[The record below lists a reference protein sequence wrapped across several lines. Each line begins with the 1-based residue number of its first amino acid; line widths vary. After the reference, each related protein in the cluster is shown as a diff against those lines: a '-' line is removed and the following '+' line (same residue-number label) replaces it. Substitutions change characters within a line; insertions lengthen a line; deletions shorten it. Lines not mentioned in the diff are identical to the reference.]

1 MTAMEHNEGGCRC
14 SGPRDGSGGGCGSL
28 RDPKPETRDPAAGLD
43 PYLRCA
49 FAGAGKTL
57 AGVLDA
63 CLVLHSPQGCHA
75 LIGDGLASQ
84 RVDFSEAQVVSS
96 KLCETEI
103 VYGGEE
109 RLKETIREAL
119 VYGAPYLFV
128 MSACGPEVV
137 GDDLVAVCEAM
148 SAECGVPVVPM
159 ECAGF
164 RGNEHQGIDIALEKL
179 LDFAARE
186 ALPKVP
192 RSAALIAPHA
202 SANPGWPA
210 DLAWVRWVLGEM
222 GVTVLSVLT
231 HKQDVHGISQT
242 PAAETSLLLS
252 HDAGART
259 SARLSE
265 RFGVEPL
272 CAELPLPIGLT
283 NTQRWVEALGRRFDA
298 EGIAARIV
306 EEGHR
311 NVIRAIRL
319 RGPNIE
325 FYHRVEAAIAADA
338 TLGIPFLRFITEDL
352 EGIPSALLLR
362 SCSEAAREV
371 LARELEDLD
380 LTPEV
385 VIGADAYAM
394 KQGLRR
400 AHPDCVFGSMLEWQL
415 GRELGIPY
423 CFRVVSPTSRFQMTD
438 RPYFGYDGLINLLE
452 ILQNEHQD
460 RWRSRTR
467 RYEAKW

>member
-1 MTAMEHNEGGCRC
+1 MSH
-14 SGPRDGSGGGCGSL
+14 D
-28 RDPKPETRDPAAGLD
+28 AAGRRCPEGHASEKGGDHGCLD

-63 CLVLHSPQGCHA
+63 CLVLHSPQGCHG
-75 LIGDGLASQ
+75 LIGDALDSQ
-84 RVDFSEAQVVSS
+84 RVDFSKAQVVSS

-109 RLKETIREAL
+109 RLKETIREARS
-119 VYGAPYLFV
+119 YGAPYLFV

-137 GDDLVAVCEAM
+137 GDNIAAVCAVM
-148 SAECGVPVVPM
+148 TRECGVPVVPM

-179 LDFAARE
+179 LDFAAHE
-186 ALPKVP
+186 AVPKVP
-192 RSAALIAPHA
+192 RSVTLIAPHA
-202 SANPGWPA
+202 SANPAWPA
-210 DLAWVRWVLGEM
+210 DLAWARWVLGEM
-222 GVTVLSVLT
+222 GVTVVSVLT
-231 HKQDVHGISQT
+231 HKQDMQGIART

-259 SARLSE
+259 SERLAE
-265 RFGVEPL
+265 RFGVEPV
-272 CAELPLPIGLT
+272 CRELPLPIGLT
-283 NTQRWVEALGRRFDA
+283 NTKRWVEALGQRFSA
-298 EGIAARIV
+298 EQVAERII
-306 EEGHR
+306 EEGHQG
-311 NVIRAIRL
+311 VIRAIRL

-325 FYHRVEAAIAADA
+325 FYHRVEAAVAADA

-352 EGIPSALLLR
+352 EGVPSAVFLR
-362 SCSEAAREV
+362 SCSEAARGV
-371 LARELEDLD
+371 LARELEELG

-385 VIGADAYAM
+385 VIGADAYGM

-400 AHPDCVFGSMLEWQL
+400 TRPDCVFGSQIEWQF
-415 GRELGIPY
+415 GQELGIPY
-423 CFRVVSPTSRFQMTD
+423 CFRVISPTGRFHMTD
-438 RPYFGYDGLINLLE
+438 RPYFGYDGLINILE

>member
-1 MTAMEHNEGGCRC
+1 MPYDAAARRC
-14 SGPRDGSGGGCGSL
+14 ARHASRPGSGCDSVGQVEPAPH
-28 RDPKPETRDPAAGLD
+28 DTREHGGLD

-63 CLVLHSPQGCHA
+63 CLVLHSPQGCHGLIRDA
-75 LIGDGLASQ
+75 LATQ

-109 RLKETIREAL
+109 RLRETIREARS
-119 VYGAPYLFV
+119 YGAPYLFV

-137 GDDLVAVCEAM
+137 GDDIAAVCEAM
-148 SAECGVPVVPM
+148 SRECGVPVIPM

-164 RGNEHQGIDIALEKL
+164 RGNEHQGVDIALEKL
-179 LDFAARE
+179 LDFGARE
-186 ALPKVP
+186 AMPKVP
-192 RSAALIAPHA
+192 RSVTLIAPHA
-202 SANPGWPA
+202 SANPAWPA
-210 DLAWVRWVLGEM
+210 DLGWVRRVLGEM
-222 GVTVLSVLT
+222 GVTVVSVLT
-231 HKQDVHGISQT
+231 HKQDMQGIART

-252 HDAGART
+252 HDAGAPT
-259 SARLSE
+259 SE
-265 RFGVEPL
+265 RLAEQFGVEPV
-272 CAELPLPIGLT
+272 CRELPLPIGLT
-283 NTQRWVEALGRRFDA
+283 NTKRWLEALAQRFDA
-298 EGIAARIV
+298 APVAERLI
-306 EEGHR
+306 EDGHR

-352 EGIPSALLLR
+352 EGVPSAVFLR
-362 SCSEAAREV
+362 SCSQAARGV
-371 LARELEDLD
+371 LARELEELD

-400 AHPDCVFGSMLEWQL
+400 ARPDCVFGSLVEWQL
-415 GRELGIPY
+415 GKELGVPY
-423 CFRVVSPTSRFQMTD
+423 CFRVISPTSRFQMTD
-438 RPYFGYDGLINLLE
+438 RPYFGYEGLINLLE

-460 RWRSRTR
+460 RWRSRIR

>member
-1 MTAMEHNEGGCRC
+1 MSHDAVERRCTTGHASTEGAEHGC
-14 SGPRDGSGGGCGSL
+14 
-28 RDPKPETRDPAAGLD
+28 LD

-63 CLVLHSPQGCHA
+63 CLVLHSPQGCHGV
-75 LIGDGLASQ
+75 IGDALGSQ
-84 RVDFSEAQVVSS
+84 RVDFSEAHVVSS

-109 RLKETIREAL
+109 RLKETIREAQS
-119 VYGAPYLFV
+119 YGAPYLFV

-137 GDDLVAVCEAM
+137 GDDIAAVCEAM
-148 SAECGVPVVPM
+148 TRECGVPVVPM

-186 ALPKVP
+186 AVPKAPNSVT
-192 RSAALIAPHA
+192 LIAPHA
-202 SANPGWPA
+202 SANPTWPA
-210 DLAWVRWVLGEM
+210 DLAWVRRVLEEM
-222 GVTVLSVLT
+222 GVTVVSVLT
-231 HKQDVHGISQT
+231 HKQDMQGITRT

-252 HDAGART
+252 HDAGAHT
-259 SARLSE
+259 ADRLAE
-265 RFGVEPL
+265 RFGVQPI
-272 CAELPLPIGLT
+272 CRDLPLPIGLT
-283 NTQRWVEALGRRFDA
+283 NTRRWVEALGRQFGA
-298 EGIAARIV
+298 ERVAKRII

-325 FYHRVEAAIAADA
+325 FYHRVEAAVAADA
-338 TLGIPFLRFITEDL
+338 TIGIPFLRFITEDL
-352 EGIPSALLLR
+352 EGVPSAIFLR
-362 SCSEAAREV
+362 SCSEAARGV
-371 LARELEDLD
+371 LARELEELD
-380 LTPEV
+380 LAAEV
-385 VIGADAYAM
+385 VIGADAYHM
-394 KQGLRR
+394 KKGLRR
-400 AHPDCVFGSMLEWQL
+400 VRPDCVFGSLIEWHFGQ
-415 GRELGIPY
+415 ELHIPY
-423 CFRVVSPTSRFQMTD
+423 SFRVISPTGRFHMTD
-438 RPYFGYDGLINLLE
+438 RPYFGHDGLINILE

-460 RWRSRTR
+460 RWQSRTR

>member
-1 MTAMEHNEGGCRC
+1 
-14 SGPRDGSGGGCGSL
+14 
-28 RDPKPETRDPAAGLD
+28 
-43 PYLRCA
+43 
-49 FAGAGKTL
+49 
-57 AGVLDA
+57 VLDA
-63 CLVLHSPQGCHA
+63 CLVLHSPQGCHG
-75 LIGDGLASQ
+75 LIGEALGSQ

-96 KLCETEI
+96 KLCEAEI

-109 RLKETIREAL
+109 RLKETIREARS
-119 VYGAPYLFV
+119 YGAPYLFV

-137 GDDLVAVCEAM
+137 GDNIAAVCEAM
-148 SAECGVPVVPM
+148 TRECGVPVIAV

-164 RGNEHQGIDIALEKL
+164 RGNEHQGVDIALERL

-186 ALPKVP
+186 ARPKLP
-192 RSAALIAPHA
+192 RSVTLIAPHA

-210 DLAWVRWVLGEM
+210 DLGWVRWALGEM
-222 GVTVLSVLT
+222 GVTVVSVLT
-231 HKQDVHGISQT
+231 HKQDMEGIART

-259 SARLSE
+259 SQRLAE
-265 RFGVEPL
+265 QFGVEPV
-272 CAELPLPIGLT
+272 CWELPLPIGLT
-283 NTQRWVEALGRRFDA
+283 NTRRWLETLGRRFDA
-298 EGIAARIV
+298 QPVAERLI

-311 NVIRAIRL
+311 RVIGAIRL
-319 RGPNIE
+319 RGPSVE
-325 FYHRVEAAIAADA
+325 FYHRVEAAVAADA
-338 TLGIPFLRFITEDL
+338 TVGIPFLRFIAEDL
-352 EGIPSALLLR
+352 EGVPSAVFLR
-362 SCSEAAREV
+362 SCSEAGRGV
-371 LARELEDLD
+371 LARELEELD
-380 LTPEV
+380 LTPQV

-400 AHPDCVFGSMLEWQL
+400 ARPDCVFGSLIEWQL

-423 CFRVVSPTSRFQMTD
+423 CFRVISPTSRFQMTD

>member
-1 MTAMEHNEGGCRC
+1 MPHDPVTRRC
-14 SGPRDGSGGGCGSL
+14 AKHASPPGSGC
-28 RDPKPETRDPAAGLD
+28 DPLQNAEPEVRHATEHGGLD

-75 LIGDGLASQ
+75 LIGDALGSQ

-109 RLKETIREAL
+109 RLKETIREARS
-119 VYGAPYLFV
+119 YGAPYLFV

-137 GDDLVAVCEAM
+137 GDNIAAVCEVM
-148 SAECGVPVVPM
+148 TRECGIPVVPI

-186 ALPKVP
+186 AVPKVP
-192 RSAALIAPHA
+192 RSVTLIAPHA
-202 SANPGWPA
+202 SANPAWPA
-210 DLAWVRWVLGEM
+210 DLAWVRRVLDEM
-222 GVTVLSVLT
+222 GVTVVSVLT
-231 HKQDVHGISQT
+231 HKQDVQGIART

-259 SARLSE
+259 CERLAE
-265 RFGVEPL
+265 RFGVEPV
-272 CAELPLPIGLT
+272 CQELPLPIGLT
-283 NTQRWVEALGRRFDA
+283 NTRRWLEALGQRFGA
-298 EGIAARIV
+298 EPVAARIM

-325 FYHRVEAAIAADA
+325 FYHRVEAAVAADA

-352 EGIPSALLLR
+352 EGIPSAVFLR
-362 SCSEAAREV
+362 SCSEAARGV
-371 LARELEDLD
+371 LARELEELG

-385 VIGADAYAM
+385 AIGADAYRV
-394 KQGLRR
+394 KQGLRSTR
-400 AHPDCVFGSMLEWQL
+400 PDCVFGSLIEWQL
-415 GRELGIPY
+415 AKELGIPY
-423 CFRVVSPTSRFQMTD
+423 CFRVISPTGRFHMTD
-438 RPYFGYDGLINLLE
+438 RPYFGCDGLINLLE